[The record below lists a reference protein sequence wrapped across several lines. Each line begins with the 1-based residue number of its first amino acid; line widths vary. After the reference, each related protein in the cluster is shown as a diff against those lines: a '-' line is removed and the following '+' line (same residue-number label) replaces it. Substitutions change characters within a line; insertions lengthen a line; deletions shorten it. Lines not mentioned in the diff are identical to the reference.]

1 MLLFKYYLKNS
12 EIIFCIGLLK
22 KNIGSYKK
30 IRCFKVAK
38 KPKIVWDLTKHLI
51 GCIKCL
57 DSEKHQD
64 RYFWSIIDK

>member
-12 EIIFCIGLLK
+12 EIIFCICLLK
-22 KNIGSYKK
+22 NIYSYKK
-30 IRCFKVAK
+30 LGILKLQK
-38 KPKIVWDLTKHLI
+38 KPKIVWYLTKRPI
-51 GCIKCL
+51 ECIKCL